1 LFAILCAISAPTG
14 ESNNL
19 TCWRAASTDRVV
31 SDCRSRVWAR
41 AEDFSQACAWACVQ
55 SPCAHHVSLRAK
67 RIVHNVS
74 QACDAQPDRISV
86 FLPWRLGRQ
95 EAAAYATR
103 GDRDARNAPRP
114 RHTRGGRDVRYAR
127 TIINAHHVS
136 QAWMQSF
143 RALHVPNYTAQALR
157 ARGKRAVF
165 LPHAFGLPA
174 VVAGWTWCA
183 RLARHWR
190 RRQVKILPRR
200 SVGGFPV

>member
-1 LFAILCAISAPTG
+1 MEDPATKSKLARASHASHVSHRNMLSSPVKDAAAAGPGLSTPQISASKQRPTVT
-14 ESNNL
+14 S
-19 TCWRAASTDRVV
+19 A
-31 SDCRSRVWAR
+31 
-41 AEDFSQACAWACVQ
+41 
-55 SPCAHHVSLRAK
+55 
-67 RIVHNVS
+67 
-74 QACDAQPDRISV
+74 DAQPDRISV

-136 QAWMQSF
+136 QAWMQSS

-165 LPHAFGLPA
+165 LPHAFGLQA
-174 VVAGWTWCA
+174 SVTGWTFA
-183 RLARHWR
+183 
-190 RRQVKILPRR
+190 
-200 SVGGFPV
+200 